1 MNLSETFD
9 GSSLR
14 FSFSYQL
21 ATHEVT
27 PTSMKK
33 FDCLA
38 VDYVELP
45 IEVTRETI
53 IMSTMNGQS
62 HEAAGQDPKLITNGL
77 DDADILAFI
86 SSLIDQNSD
95 LAKKFEQ
102 IDALMK
108 LAEEQVQTARAEAE
122 KIITEANQIAE
133 KTSQEKVSTA
143 QQKAQEL
150 IRAAEEQAS
159 RIISEAKQ
167 KARAVEWQARQILNA
182 AKEKAEKETLLIRQE
197 AQQLRLKTKP
207 LSEVQPK
214 VTAQADIEKSRLDSG
229 DTKVK
234 QALPPSGQEGEGKAE
249 NSELYDGTV
258 ELVILPP
265 IAPERLL
272 KLVRQLRRTR
282 QISIMNLDVSLAK
295 GVKIKLFL
303 RTRIPLLKILEAIP
317 EVEKVSG
324 ELKKANGAHNYPQT
338 RDELSAKSIL
348 VQIKR
353 R

>member
-1 MNLSETFD
+1 
-9 GSSLR
+9 
-14 FSFSYQL
+14 
-21 ATHEVT
+21 
-27 PTSMKK
+27 
-33 FDCLA
+33 LA

-45 IEVTRETI
+45 IEATGDTI
-53 IMSTMNGQS
+53 NMSTMNGQS
-62 HEAAGQDPKLITNGL
+62 NEAAGQEPKLIINGL
-77 DDADILAFI
+77 DEADILAFI
-86 SSLIDQNSD
+86 RSLIDQNSD

-108 LAEEQVQTARAEAE
+108 LAEEQVETARAEAE

-133 KTSQEKVSTA
+133 KTSQEKLLIA
-143 QQKAQEL
+143 QQQAQE
-150 IRAAEEQAS
+150 IIKAAEEQAS

-167 KARAVEWQARQILNA
+167 KGRAVEWQARQILNA
-182 AKEKAEKETLLIRQE
+182 AKEKTEQLLVKSESFSEDEPKETSE
-197 AQQLRLKTKP
+197 AD
-207 LSEVQPK
+207 PK
-214 VTAQADIEKSRLDSG
+214 KSHSNSSSME
-229 DTKVK
+229 VK
-234 QALPPSGQEGEGKAE
+234 QAIPPSGQEGEGKEE

-258 ELVILPP
+258 ELVIPP
-265 IAPERLL
+265 PVAPTRLL

-282 QISIMNLDVSLAK
+282 QISILNLDVSLAK
-295 GVKIKLFL
+295 GARIKLFL